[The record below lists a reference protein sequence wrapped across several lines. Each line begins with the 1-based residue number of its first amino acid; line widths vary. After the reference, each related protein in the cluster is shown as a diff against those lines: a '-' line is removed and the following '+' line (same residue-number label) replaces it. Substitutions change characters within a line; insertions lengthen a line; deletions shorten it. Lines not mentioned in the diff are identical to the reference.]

1 MDMSNPK
8 VKLLPFADISYD
20 VEGFDIISTQWGG
33 DGLVYVLMMDQI
45 PERERGMFVQ
55 TTLNQSYTYK
65 VLIVTD
71 QTIEEV
77 VIWGQT
83 FNYHYV
89 QPLHDHLLL
98 VGARCANY
106 GNEQID
112 LNATVCDLDGNT
124 IREFLLGDGIQSVQ
138 VTEKGSI

>member
-1 MDMSNPK
+1 
-8 VKLLPFADISYD
+8 
-20 VEGFDIISTQWGG
+20 
-33 DGLVYVLMMDQI
+33 
-45 PERERGMFVQ
+45 MFVQ

-77 VIWGQT
+77 VIWVQT

-98 VGARCANY
+98 VGARY
-106 GNEQID
+106 
-112 LNATVCDLDGNT
+112 
-124 IREFLLGDGIQSVQ
+124 
-138 VTEKGSI
+138 VT